1 MQLGNEEIILTI
13 FLGSLLILFFA
24 LSIIFLFIAFK
35 NKNNQSIREKEEAE
49 RYFAQTLLQSQLEI
63 KEQTLRHIAFELHD
77 NLGQIASLIKINLNT
92 LHLNEPEKAI
102 EKIEATKELTRQLI
116 ADLKSLSVSLNGD
129 RISQLGLVK
138 GLHDEVERINRTG
151 LLTVS
156 LDVPESFPPLAESP
170 TIIVYRMV
178 QEVLNNIVKHSQAT
192 SVQISLKVVENLFTL
207 VIRDNGVGF
216 NPEDKM
222 KSGGSGLLNLQSRA
236 RLIQA
241 AFSIESSP
249 GQGTRIS
256 IALPLDTHA
265 KHPSH

>member
-1 MQLGNEEIILTI
+1 MVEKLYYIIIVGSFVFFLLT
-13 FLGSLLILFFA
+13 FFIVY
-24 LSIIFLFIAFK
+24 LSIVQ
-35 NKNNQSIREKEEAE
+35 NQKKTFYKQELSKA
-49 RYFAQTLLQSQLEI
+49 QLEI
-63 KEQTLRHIAFELHD
+63 KEQTLKHIAFELHD

-92 LHLNEPEKAI
+92 LQLDDAEKAA

-116 ADLKSLSVSLNGD
+116 TDLKSLSISLNSD

-138 GLHDEVERINRTG
+138 GLHDEAERLNRTG
-151 LLTVS
+151 LFTAVLEITEPIP
-156 LDVPESFPPLAESP
+156 LLPENS
-170 TIIVYRMV
+170 TIILYRMV
-178 QEVLNNIVKHSQAT
+178 QEVLNNMVKHSQAT
-192 SVQISLKVVENLFTL
+192 QVFISLQVVENLFTL

-241 AFSIESSP
+241 TFSIQSSP
-249 GQGTRIS
+249 GEGTRIS

-265 KHPSH
+265 KHTSH